1 MRKAAASS
9 APPATFMA
17 FPVTETVGVVV
28 ATYGDVEEWRPL
40 ARKATDSCE
49 VQTIR
54 PDSIIW
60 WHGDSMADA
69 RNIGA
74 SLSQTDWLIFLD
86 ADDTLDERYVE
97 EMLAGSGDLR
107 QPSTLGVYPDGSTDN
122 EPYLIQ
128 PKRNLLEGNHI
139 VIGAMIRN
147 SLFKEM
153 GGFDDLPILEDW
165 DLWIRCWL
173 VGANITACPGAI
185 YRVGVND
192 SGRNSSSAH
201 GDVYTRIRAKYSVI
215 ARERGLL

>member
-1 MRKAAASS
+1 M
-9 APPATFMA
+9 
-17 FPVTETVGVVV
+17 TESVGVVV
-28 ATYGDVEEWRPL
+28 ATYGDVEKWRPL
-40 ARKATDSCE
+40 ARRATDSCE
-49 VQTIR
+49 AQTRR
-54 PDSIIW
+54 PDSITW
-60 WHGDSMADA
+60 WHGRSMADS

-74 SLSQTDWLIFLD
+74 SLSHTDWLIFLD

-97 EMLAGSGDLR
+97 EMLSGTGDLR
-107 QPSTLGVYPDGSTDN
+107 QPSTLGVYPDGSTDD
-122 EPYLIQ
+122 EPWLIP

-173 VGANITACPGAI
+173 VGASITACPGAI

-192 SGRNSSSAH
+192 TGRNSSSVH